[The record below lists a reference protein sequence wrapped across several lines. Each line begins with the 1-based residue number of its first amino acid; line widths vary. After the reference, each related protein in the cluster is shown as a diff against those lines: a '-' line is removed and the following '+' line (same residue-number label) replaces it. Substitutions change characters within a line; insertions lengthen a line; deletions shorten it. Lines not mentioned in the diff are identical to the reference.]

1 MYCIRKFVILH
12 LCQFFP
18 YISNS
23 FFLCE
28 HYLEQGKLVEKEK
41 ISVLMLIKKAL
52 FYEKKFLTQSNAEFL
67 GTILFLQK
75 ITGLEKE
82 KILLDGYKTRIDKNI
97 I

>member
-1 MYCIRKFVILH
+1 
-12 LCQFFP
+12 
-18 YISNS
+18 
-23 FFLCE
+23 
-28 HYLEQGKLVEKEK
+28 
-41 ISVLMLIKKAL
+41 MLIKEAL

-82 KILLDGYKTRIDKNI
+82 KILLDGYKIRIDKNI